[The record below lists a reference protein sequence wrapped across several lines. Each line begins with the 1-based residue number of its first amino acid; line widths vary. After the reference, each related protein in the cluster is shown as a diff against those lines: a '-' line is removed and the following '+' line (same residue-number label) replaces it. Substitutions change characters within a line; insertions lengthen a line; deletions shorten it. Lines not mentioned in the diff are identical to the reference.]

1 LLSLGGLI
9 IEDLRLTCE
18 VSLNNQSANGLSVD
32 QALHSKGGATLS
44 RSQGEDYFQFV
55 LVVFLLNILS
65 AILFISLIKRPV
77 YDDIYNMLDVHTYT
91 VEGFSKDALLS
102 QRNAP
107 GPTGFLWMAL
117 GARLLP
123 GNELRGARVAVLG
136 SWVLLVTGMLVGARY
151 SKTQSLW
158 SAAMLALLVFPHT
171 LESMAT
177 ALTEGPSL
185 LFALLGVL
193 AWTESVSHSKVTS
206 NNCVLAVLGGLSMG
220 VAVTCRQYF
229 LALLPAAVFFAFY
242 QSRRAGMREN
252 PRWVSGVVVSLLFAA
267 VPILLLILVW
277 KNISS
282 PGVASGT
289 SYDHMWRASAGL
301 NLSRP
306 IIVAFYTGIYLLPL
320 TFPAMFQL
328 RGSQRRL
335 ALLFAVLGGA
345 AITPFNPLFL
355 QPGPL
360 NSLIRFA
367 SRLPHGGT
375 TLFAVIAIVAVYNA
389 ASVCALLWEQRQV
402 ISSCA
407 PTVFALLVILFFVAE
422 QVGVGGNLPFYDRY
436 VLQLAPFLGLI
447 AFTVLPRLTSARVF
461 AFLALSVFSHVML
474 WRFAFGI

>member
-1 LLSLGGLI
+1 
-9 IEDLRLTCE
+9 
-18 VSLNNQSANGLSVD
+18 LNNQSANGLSVD
-32 QALHSKGGATLS
+32 RALHSEGGATLS
-44 RSQGEDYFQFV
+44 QPQDEGYFQFV
-55 LVVFLLNILS
+55 LAVFLLNILS

-77 YDDIYNMLDVHTYT
+77 YDDVYNMLDVHTYT

-107 GPTGFLWMAL
+107 GPTSFLWMAL

-123 GNELRGARVAVLG
+123 GNELRGARIAVLG

-151 SKTQSLW
+151 SDTQSLW
-158 SAAMLALLVFPHT
+158 SAALLVLLVFPHT
-171 LESMAT
+171 LESTAT

-185 LFALLGVL
+185 LFAILGVL
-193 AWTESVSHSKVTS
+193 AWTESVWHSKATRNS
-206 NNCVLAVLGGLSMG
+206 CVLVVLGGLSMG
-220 VAVTCRQYF
+220 VAVTSRQYF

-242 QSRRAGMREN
+242 RWRRADMRGN

-267 VPILLLILVW
+267 VPVLLLILVW
-277 KNISS
+277 RNISS

-289 SYDHMWRASAGL
+289 SYDHVWRASAGL
-301 NLSRP
+301 NLWRP
-306 IIVAFYTGIYLLPL
+306 IIVAFYTAIYLVPL

-328 RGSQRRL
+328 RGSRRRL

-345 AITPFNPLFL
+345 AITPFSSLFL

-367 SRLPHGGT
+367 SRLPRGGT
-375 TLFAVIAIVAVYNA
+375 ALFAVIAILALYNA

-407 PTVFALLVILFFVAE
+407 PTAFALLVIVFFVAE

-447 AFTVLPRLTSARVF
+447 AFTVLPRLTPARVF
-461 AFLALSVFSHVML
+461 ALAGLSAFSHIML
-474 WRFAFGI
+474 WRFAFIG